1 MFVCSGINFKDGLA
15 RCVIMIGLPYPSKGD
30 PVLAQKMAS
39 LDLGAFNGERCKQF
53 KSFIINRL

>member
-39 LDLGAFNGERCKQF
+39 LDLGAFNGDKVQA
-53 KSFIINRL
+53 I